1 MFGRK
6 KASKMNAKNLS
17 TEAAKESTSSS
28 KQSSKCCSGKKSGSV
43 KSCK

>member
-6 KASKMNAKNLS
+6 KEGKMSAKTS
-17 TEAAKESTSSS
+17 GVEAAKESTS
-28 KQSSKCCSGKKSGSV
+28 KQSSKCCSGKKSGSI